1 MATGLPADVLAGATA
16 LPAIQPLCGL
26 NLPGLLG
33 CLRVIPASNVLHVP
47 LVMGSVH
54 QGELVLRDPLNYAD
68 LWFQAGSGQ
77 FEESEDDDE
86 QGPLYKQK
94 LTIVTPRDEPD
105 VAVAI
110 AAYRAHRYF
119 VALYQDGNG
128 YTKLV
133 GSPEW
138 PLRFEAAL
146 STGQRPGDRNGHT
159 IVFAVNSPT
168 PAYFYQH
175 FPAPPAGNRRVF
187 SAGFTFGF
195 QRTP

>member
-1 MATGLPADVLAGATA
+1 MPDVISIVDVLASAA
-16 LPAIQPLCGL
+16 PPAVQPTCGL

-33 CLRVIPASNVLHVP
+33 CLRVFPVGNVLSVP
-47 LVMGSVH
+47 PVLGSVH
-54 QGELVLRDPLNYAD
+54 QGEVVLRDPRNYAD

-77 FEESEDDDE
+77 YEEPEDEDG
-86 QGPLYKQK
+86 QGDFYKQK
-94 LTIVTPRDEPD
+94 LSVLVPRDEPD
-105 VAVAI
+105 VAAAI
-110 AAYRAHRYF
+110 AAYRSLRYF

-133 GSPEW
+133 GSPAS

-146 STGQRPGDRNGHT
+146 STGQRPGDRNAHT

-175 FPAPPAGNRRVF
+175 FPATAGSRRVF

-195 QRTP
+195 QRT